1 MGKCQQ
7 SKILSRMKFLLLLA
21 ALASVGYGWQ
31 LRQAEGEEHDP
42 KEMFATMDMD
52 GSNTISAHEMK
63 EFFADHMPEHV
74 NSVHMMIAAFDD
86 NGDGKINMDEAK
98 NGTGKRRGDEDHH

>member
-1 MGKCQQ
+1 
-7 SKILSRMKFLLLLA
+7 MKFLLLLA

-52 GSNTISAHEMK
+52 GSK
-63 EFFADHMPEHV
+63 
-74 NSVHMMIAAFDD
+74 
-86 NGDGKINMDEAK
+86 
-98 NGTGKRRGDEDHH
+98 